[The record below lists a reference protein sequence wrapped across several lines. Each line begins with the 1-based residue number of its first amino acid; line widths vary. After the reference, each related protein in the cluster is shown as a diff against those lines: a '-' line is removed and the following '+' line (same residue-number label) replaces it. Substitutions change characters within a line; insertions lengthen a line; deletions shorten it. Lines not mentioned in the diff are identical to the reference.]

1 MHQSR
6 ADDNLAPASAEVQ
19 ARPDGVVVV
28 SVIGEF
34 DMVTSRELERGLAEA
49 IEAGDGEVV
58 VDLHACTFADSRAL
72 GALVRASQR
81 LEQLGRQLRVERPR
95 PHVRRA
101 IEVIGLELVLG
112 LEAAGR
118 AATPPTEGK
127 GAV

>member
-6 ADDNLAPASAEVQ
+6 ANGNLAPASAEVR

-28 SVIGEF
+28 TVIGEF
-34 DMVTSRELERGLAEA
+34 DMVTSRELEHGLAEA

-58 VDLHACTFADSRAL
+58 VDLHACTFADSSAL

-81 LEQLGRQLRVERPR
+81 LEQLGRRLRVERPR

-101 IEVIGLELVLG
+101 IEMIGLERMLG
-112 LEAAGR
+112 LKAAG
-118 AATPPTEGK
+118 
-127 GAV
+127 